1 MKSTLA
7 VIPGERPAMLRHA
20 IRVPA
25 RALLPGLLLAACGGP
40 IDVGLAPSAEE
51 PLGTQEAALCS
62 GLSVTNLTLNGI
74 SSYLGEMAGSGAWT
88 VSPGAQGARLE
99 FYVDGVLRSVSEEV
113 GTPDASGTVSGSWY
127 FSTTG
132 IACGKHTFQV
142 RAYPMVISSTGGR
155 TTCFDSGQTRTEY
168 VIQEGGCAPTT
179 SVSCQRISKGTIRC
193 TGSASGGTGSYT
205 PYWQEYWK
213 SAIYGQEYLFDWY
226 QRPWTADFQCSA
238 TTSTTYYD
246 LMQFRFQV
254 VDNGNG
260 MTSNVS
266 TSQVFVCMP
275 VA

>member
-1 MKSTLA
+1 MSRNT
-7 VIPGERPAMLRHA
+7 
-20 IRVPA
+20 IRVPV

-40 IDVGLAPSAEE
+40 ADPELAPFAEE

-62 GLSVTNLTLNGI
+62 GQSVTSLGLNGI

-88 VSPGAQGARLE
+88 VAPGAQGARLE

-113 GTPDASGTVSGSWY
+113 GTTNASGTVSGSWH

-142 RAYPMVISSTGGR
+142 RAYPMVISSSGSR

-168 VIQEGGCAPTT
+168 VIQDGTCAPTT
-179 SVSCQRISKGTIRC
+179 SVSCQRISNSTIRC
-193 TGSASGGTGSYT
+193 TGRASGGTGSYT
-205 PYWQEYWK
+205 PSWREYWK
-213 SAIYGQEYLFDWY
+213 SAIYGEEYLFDWY
-226 QRPWTADFQCSA
+226 PRPWTTDFQCVK

-246 LMQFRFQV
+246 LMQYHFQV

-266 TSQVFVCMP
+266 TSQLFVCMP